1 MIDTLVVSKGE
12 SGNGGATVVG
22 IFNLG
27 AGTLDVNTVYVGQC
41 AVANAGGNVIG
52 ILNVTASG
60 NLIVNNQMVL
70 GQWLGAPSLQT
81 RPTGI
86 LNVRDA
92 VVSAGG
98 IISGG
103 GVTNTIA
110 MTNATLS
117 LTSVYGSIG
126 TVAAPIN
133 NIAITNSTLNL
144 VVGGFPAIVTSNL
157 TISGSANT
165 INVSALPLI
174 GSVPSTNTLI
184 QSVKPIVGAFNFV
197 LGSLPAGYA
206 GTLQTNAAY
215 TAVQLRITAAP
226 FPSTGATITGIS
238 LQSGNNVVITGTNGL
253 ANSVY
258 YVLSATNVALPLTNW
273 TAIATNTFNGSG
285 GFTATIPFLSS
296 DKQRFY
302 VIQSQ

>member
-1 MIDTLVVSKGE
+1 
-12 SGNGGATVVG
+12 
-22 IFNLG
+22 
-27 AGTLDVNTVYVGQC
+27 
-41 AVANAGGNVIG
+41 VANAGGNVIG

-60 NLIVNNQMVL
+60 NLIVNNQLVL

-92 VVSAGG
+92 AVSASA
-98 IISGG
+98 IVSGG
-103 GVTNTIA
+103 GVTNTIT
-110 MTNATLS
+110 MTNATLN
-117 LTSVYGSIG
+117 LTSVSGSIG
-126 TVAAPIN
+126 TLAAPIN

-144 VVGGFPAIVTSNL
+144 AIGGFPAIVTSNL

-165 INVSALPLI
+165 INISALPLI

-197 LGSLPAGYA
+197 LGSLPAGYT

-226 FPSTGATITGIS
+226 FPSTGATITSIS
-238 LQSGNNVVITGTNGL
+238 VQSGNNVVITGTNGL
-253 ANSVY
+253 AGGVY
-258 YVLSATNVALPLTNW
+258 YVLSSTNVALPRANW

-285 GFTATIPFLSS
+285 NFTATLPASPS